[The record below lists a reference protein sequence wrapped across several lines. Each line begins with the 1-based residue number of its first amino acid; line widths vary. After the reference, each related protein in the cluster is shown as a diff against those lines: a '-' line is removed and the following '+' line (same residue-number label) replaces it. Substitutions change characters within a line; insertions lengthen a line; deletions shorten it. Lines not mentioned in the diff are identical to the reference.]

1 MKKNIFLFVALTSI
15 LIVGCDIIDFP
26 VIEYG
31 TYRDDLYGPAPSFAP
46 LSGPTQRVLVED
58 FTGHDCGNCPAAH
71 VVAKEILANH
81 EDEVALVAVH
91 AGSLAEPFGQFPE
104 DWRTPEGEYYLLTQ
118 IGTDLLPTG
127 RVNRRNGASQ
137 DTSFETWATQ
147 TDEELT
153 ETPKVGMQMQAE
165 YIQDNQHLNVHVN
178 SQWFSAASGDY
189 KLVILITQDS
199 IIAPQLNYDADPEFI
214 PDYVHMHMLRGT
226 VTGATGLTAASNPA
240 VGYTSTNSYT
250 IDWNSEWVAEHCEII
265 AFITE
270 GDNGEVLNV
279 VKQKL
284 IE

>member
-1 MKKNIFLFVALTSI
+1 MKKKIFIASAFIALLFS
-15 LIVGCDIIDFP
+15 GCDIIDFP

-31 TYRDDLYGPAPSFAP
+31 TYRDDIYGPAPVFTP
-46 LSGPTQRVLVED
+46 LASPTQRVLLED

-71 VVAKEILANH
+71 LVAKEILENH
-81 EDEVALVAVH
+81 EEEVALVAVH
-91 AGSLAEPFGQFPE
+91 AGSLAEPFGQFPA

-137 DTSFETWATQ
+137 DESFETWATL
-147 TDEELT
+147 TESELT
-153 ETPKVGMQMQAE
+153 ETPVVDMQVQTTYVPE
-165 YIQDNQHLNVHVN
+165 NQHLNVHVN
-178 SQWFSAASGDY
+178 SQWFNAASGNF
-189 KLVILITQDS
+189 KLVMLITQDS

-226 VTGATGLTAASNPA
+226 VTGATGLNAATNP
-240 VGYTSTNSYT
+240 TSGLSVNNSYT
-250 IDWNSEWVAEHCEII
+250 IDWNSAWDAAHCEII
-265 AFITE
+265 AFITN

-279 VKQKL
+279 VKKKI